1 MNARL
6 FVVVASCA
14 VALPA
19 VAGSG
24 FTPGKGESSGSYHW
38 MPSTRTVE
46 QVSAELAAWRR
57 NPVTADGLRQ
67 VNGDPGWVYIGT
79 GATGMT
85 RSQVQQE
92 LAEFRRNPVTADG
105 LTFMAGE
112 AGWVEAGIAQQAGAI
127 ARSAVR
133 STAPMTIGQRPIR

>member
-6 FVVVASCA
+6 FAVVASCA

-38 MPSTRTVE
+38 MPSTVTVE
-46 QVSAELAAWRR
+46 QVRAELAAWKR

-67 VNGDPGWVYIGT
+67 VNGDPGWVYVGT
-79 GATGMT
+79 SATGMT
-85 RSQVQQE
+85 RTQVRQE

-112 AGWVEAGIAQQAGAI
+112 AGWVEAGIAQPTGAI
-127 ARSAVR
+127 ARS
-133 STAPMTIGQRPIR
+133 TAPVTIGQRPLR

>member
-38 MPSTRTVE
+38 MPSTVTVE
-46 QVSAELAAWRR
+46 QVRAELAAWKR
-57 NPVTADGLRQ
+57 NPVTVDGLRQ
-67 VNGDPGWVYIGT
+67 VNGDPGWVYVGT
-79 GATGMT
+79 GTTGVT
-85 RSQVQQE
+85 RAQVQQE
-92 LAEFRRNPVTADG
+92 LAEFRRNPVTPDG
-105 LTFMAGE
+105 LTFVGGE
-112 AGWVEAGIAQQAGAI
+112 AGWVEAGIAQQAGAV
-127 ARSAVR
+127 AR
-133 STAPMTIGQRPIR
+133 STAPVTVGQRPVR